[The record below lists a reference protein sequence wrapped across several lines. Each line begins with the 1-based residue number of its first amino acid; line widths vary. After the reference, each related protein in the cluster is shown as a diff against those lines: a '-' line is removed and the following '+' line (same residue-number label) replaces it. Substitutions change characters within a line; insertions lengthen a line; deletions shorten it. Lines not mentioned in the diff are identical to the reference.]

1 MTSGD
6 PRIEPP
12 FKVVR
17 AARIRSQ
24 RVRHAAAVRQI
35 ANPAGIDWKHA
46 EEILET
52 LEAQPTVTRELLKRR
67 IAEAWLEGQRKAYGK
82 GEIPR
87 EETHMKISGF
97 IILML
102 TLGTLQV
109 PLAGE
114 AQQATKV
121 WRIGLMHV
129 GLDHPPRSVDTF
141 RETLKAL
148 GYEEGKDLRLDFR
161 NLADDEA
168 ARATARDFVRDR
180 TDVIVAF
187 ENQTARAA
195 KAATSEIPVVFV
207 HVTDPVADGLVNS
220 LSRPGGNLTGFAGL
234 GDVPAKRLE
243 LFRELVP
250 RLRRVL
256 VLIEPQDPVTRRV
269 LVEVEKA
276 GAALKLKLVEREV
289 RHEADIEGVF
299 RSLKRGEVDGVF
311 VASPNLYSKFSSL
324 ILRLA
329 SERRLPLASHWKG
342 WVEQGAL
349 FSYSGNLQSVGG
361 DAARYVDKILKGAK
375 PADLPV
381 QEQSRF
387 ELVINLKTAKALGL
401 TIPPSVL
408 IRADQVIQ

>member
-1 MTSGD
+1 L
-6 PRIEPP
+6 
-12 FKVVR
+12 
-17 AARIRSQ
+17 
-24 RVRHAAAVRQI
+24 AAAPTCTLVGQ
-35 ANPAGIDWKHA
+35 A
-46 EEILET
+46 EEDTTKSSTAALSVTLALGIL
-52 LEAQPTVTRELLKRR
+52 LA
-67 IAEAWLEGQRKAYGK
+67 
-82 GEIPR
+82 
-87 EETHMKISGF
+87 
-97 IILML
+97 
-102 TLGTLQV
+102 
-109 PLAGE
+109 PLAVA
-114 AQQATKV
+114 AQQTGRV

-141 RETLKAL
+141 RETMKAL
-148 GYEEGKDLRLDFR
+148 GYEEGMNLRLDFR
-161 NLADDEA
+161 NLANEEA
-168 ARATARDFVRDR
+168 AHATAREFVRNR
-180 TDVIVAF
+180 VDVIVAF

-195 KAATSEIPVVFV
+195 KTATFEIPVVFV
-207 HVTDPVADGLVNS
+207 HVTDPVADGLVKS

-243 LFRELVP
+243 LFKELVP

-269 LVEVEKA
+269 LREVEKA
-276 GAALKLKLVEREV
+276 GAALKLPLVEREV
-289 RHEADIEGVF
+289 SHEADIQGVF

-329 SERRLPLASHWKG
+329 SERHIPVASHWKG

-381 QEQSRF
+381 QELSRF
-387 ELVINLKTAKALGL
+387 ELVVNLKTAKALGL
-401 TIPPSVL
+401 MIPQSVL
-408 IRADQVIQ
+408 IRADQAIR

>member
-1 MTSGD
+1 MKT
-6 PRIEPP
+6 RT
-12 FKVVR
+12 
-17 AARIRSQ
+17 AALG
-24 RVRHAAAVRQI
+24 VTLAV
-35 ANPAGIDWKHA
+35 GI
-46 EEILET
+46 
-52 LEAQPTVTRELLKRR
+52 LL
-67 IAEAWLEGQRKAYGK
+67 A
-82 GEIPR
+82 
-87 EETHMKISGF
+87 
-97 IILML
+97 
-102 TLGTLQV
+102 
-109 PLAGE
+109 PLAVE
-114 AQQATKV
+114 AQQAGRV
-121 WRIGLMHV
+121 WQIGLMHV
-129 GLDHPPRSVDTF
+129 GLDHPPRSVETF
-141 RETLKAL
+141 RETMKAL
-148 GYEEGKDLRLDFR
+148 GYEEGMNLRLDFR
-161 NLADDEA
+161 NLANEEA
-168 ARATARDFVRDR
+168 ALATAREFVRNR
-180 TDVIVAF
+180 VDVIVAF

-195 KAATSEIPVVFV
+195 KTATFEIPVVFV

-243 LFRELVP
+243 FFKELVP

-269 LVEVEKA
+269 LGEVEKA
-276 GAALKLKLVEREV
+276 GAALKLQLVEREV
-289 RHEADIEGVF
+289 SHEADIQGVF

-329 SERRLPLASHWKG
+329 SERNIPVASHWKG

-381 QEQSRF
+381 QELSRF

-401 TIPPSVL
+401 TIPQSVL
-408 IRADQVIQ
+408 IRADQAIQ

>member
-1 MTSGD
+1 MKT
-6 PRIEPP
+6 RT
-12 FKVVR
+12 
-17 AARIRSQ
+17 AALG
-24 RVRHAAAVRQI
+24 VTLAV
-35 ANPAGIDWKHA
+35 GI
-46 EEILET
+46 
-52 LEAQPTVTRELLKRR
+52 LL
-67 IAEAWLEGQRKAYGK
+67 A
-82 GEIPR
+82 
-87 EETHMKISGF
+87 
-97 IILML
+97 
-102 TLGTLQV
+102 
-109 PLAGE
+109 PLAVE
-114 AQQATKV
+114 AQQAGRV
-121 WRIGLMHV
+121 WQIGLMHV
-129 GLDHPPRSVDTF
+129 GLDHPPRSVETF
-141 RETLKAL
+141 RETMKAL
-148 GYEEGKDLRLDFR
+148 GYEEGMNLRLDFR
-161 NLADDEA
+161 NLANEEA
-168 ARATARDFVRDR
+168 ALATAREFVRNR
-180 TDVIVAF
+180 VDVIVAF

-195 KAATSEIPVVFV
+195 KTATFEIPVVFV

-243 LFRELVP
+243 LFKELVP

-269 LVEVEKA
+269 LGEVEKA
-276 GAALKLKLVEREV
+276 GAALKLQLVEREV
-289 RHEADIEGVF
+289 SHEADIQRVF

-329 SERRLPLASHWKG
+329 SERNIPVASHWKG

-381 QEQSRF
+381 QELSRF

-401 TIPPSVL
+401 MIPQSVL
-408 IRADQVIQ
+408 IRADQAIQ